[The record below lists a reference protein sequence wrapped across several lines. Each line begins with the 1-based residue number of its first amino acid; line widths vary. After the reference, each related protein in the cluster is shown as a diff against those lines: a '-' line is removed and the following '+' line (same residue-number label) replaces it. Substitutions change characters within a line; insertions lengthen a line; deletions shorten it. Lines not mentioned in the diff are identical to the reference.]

1 MDLSSMFQNLGP
13 AGGAM
18 LTGMQMADATNE
30 QKSQEAYRKA
40 QMDEIMQ
47 RTANQAEMHPLEIQ
61 SKKQG
66 IEKSTQDL
74 EKGKVELEK
83 AKYDLTVGKLE
94 GAVKKADSYS
104 QLMGV
109 AAAQLPNIPA
119 PARHAWLANFAQQNG
134 IDANDPAVRSI
145 WQQTSQIPPEKLPQ
159 ALEAF
164 RNKIIQ
170 QSAAY
175 RSHLD
180 GIRAQGQTQKDLEQ
194 MRIDAGKYNKNKV
207 ATDVGSML
215 LKAKDPTQK
224 AEILESA
231 YYVALDNDDNE
242 SASKYLARAK
252 EARQRAAEDANNRRL
267 GAPGAMYDPTQSVIV
282 NKPSPTANAP
292 IGGDGRS
299 GPTPENLSTAQK
311 RDRL

>member
-40 QMDEIMQ
+40 QMESILQ
-47 RTANQAEMHPLEIQ
+47 QTANQAELHPLEIQ

-109 AAAQLPNIPA
+109 AAAQLPTIPA

-134 IDANDPAVRSI
+134 IDANDPAVKSI

-170 QSAAY
+170 QGAAY

-180 GIRAQGQTQKDLEQ
+180 GIKEQGKNQIEVAKITAASREAAAAGKNQPGMGFKEFNKLQPKIRISVITKALADGIDPVTGSELKESQRAGYLEMLQKDTDTYNAELASRQ
-194 MRIDAGKYNKNKV
+194 QPGVVPQVKDGKI
-207 ATDVGSML
+207 
-215 LKAKDPTQK
+215 
-224 AEILESA
+224 E
-231 YYVALDNDDNE
+231 
-242 SASKYLARAK
+242 
-252 EARQRAAEDANNRRL
+252 
-267 GAPGAMYDPTQSVIV
+267 IV
-282 NKPSPTANAP
+282 NKSQAQVGKTKNG
-292 IGGDGRS
+292 IGYTIL
-299 GPTPENLSTAQK
+299 PPQ
-311 RDRL
+311 

>member
-40 QMDEIMQ
+40 QMEDILQ
-47 RTANQAEMHPLEIQ
+47 RTSQQAELHPLEVQ

-66 IEKSTQDL
+66 LEKSTQDL

-94 GAVKKADSYS
+94 GAVRKADSYS

-134 IDANDPAVRSI
+134 IDTKDPAVQSI

-159 ALEAF
+159 ALDAF

-170 QSAAY
+170 QGAAY
-175 RSHLD
+175 RSHID
-180 GIRAQGQTQKDLEQ
+180 GIKAQGAEQRSLEQ
-194 MRIDAGKYNKNKV
+194 MRVDAGKYNKNKV
-207 ATDVGSML
+207 ATDVNSSL
-215 LKAKDPTQK
+215 LKVRNAQQA

-231 YYVALDNDDNE
+231 YYAADAAGDTAMAEQYKQRALQ
-242 SASKYLARAK
+242 
-252 EARQRAAEDANNRRL
+252 ARQRAAEDAQNRAI
-267 GAPGAMYDPTQSVIV
+267 GAPGIV
-282 NKPSPTANAP
+282 PSALDGSINIQNKPGTSANAP
-292 IGGDGRS
+292 IAGGPALG
-299 GPTPENLSTAQK
+299 TAANPIVLK
-311 RDRL
+311 

>member
-40 QMDEIMQ
+40 QMEDIMQ
-47 RTANQAEMHPLEIQ
+47 RTSQQAELHPLELQ

-94 GAVKKADSYS
+94 GAVKKADSFS

-109 AAAQLPNIPA
+109 AAAQLVNIPS

-134 IDANDPAVRSI
+134 IDANDPAVKSI

-159 ALEAF
+159 ALNAF
-164 RNKIIQ
+164 RDKIIQ
-170 QSAAY
+170 QSTAY

-180 GIRAQGQTQKDLEQ
+180 GIREQGKNQITIEGMREVAKQKLAEEKLNKLKSYEAQISAAKGDKNKASVARQWAMTATDEKDRAEYERQATIYDAAALEQ
-194 MRIDAGKYNKNKV
+194 NPATIKNKGEQE
-207 ATDVGSML
+207 AFDRLSG
-215 LKAKDPTQK
+215 KARP
-224 AEILESA
+224 L
-231 YYVALDNDDNE
+231 
-242 SASKYLARAK
+242 
-252 EARQRAAEDANNRRL
+252 
-267 GAPGAMYDPTQSVIV
+267 
-282 NKPSPTANAP
+282 
-292 IGGDGRS
+292 
-299 GPTPENLSTAQK
+299 GPTPKPTRELTIEEMKADLK
-311 RDRL
+311 R

>member
-13 AGGAM
+13 TGGAM

-40 QMDEIMQ
+40 QMEDIMQ
-47 RTANQAEMHPLEIQ
+47 RTSQQAELHPLELQ
-61 SKKQG
+61 SKKQL
-66 IEKSTQDL
+66 IDKSAQDI
-74 EKGKVELEK
+74 EKGKVDLEK

-94 GAVKKADSYS
+94 GAVKKTDAYS
-104 QLMGV
+104 QLMGT
-109 AAAQLPNIPA
+109 AAAQLTNVPA

-134 IDANDPAVRSI
+134 IDANDPAVKSI

-170 QSAAY
+170 QGAAY
-175 RSHLD
+175 RSHID
-180 GIRAQGQTQKDLEQ
+180 GIKAQGAEQRGLEQ
-194 MRIDAGKYNKNKV
+194 LRIDAGKYNKNKV

-231 YYVALDNDDNE
+231 YYVALDNDDTE

-292 IGGDGRS
+292 IGGGP

-311 RDRL
+311 RDKL